1 MEDDPYNHYREL
13 VLLFLPWR
21 DEAKEIEGEDIDIE
35 KVYNDNIEII
45 NANYK
50 KYNTITEDLQAIEK
64 EIEAEREIEH
74 QNEEANENQAD
85 GQAQQDFV
93 NVFDFDD
100 NVIQPSAAR
109 EMGDDPTIGDPVKKY
124 IVPGLLPD
132 EAYIQLMDSLN
143 EEQRDI
149 VYHINSC
156 AKKNEKFHIFITG
169 GAGTGKSHIIKAI
182 NQSLS
187 RHYRTIQEG
196 SEEEGLEILIVSFT
210 GMAAHN
216 VDGMTAHSA
225 FHLSA
230 GKGTKF
236 TSLKY
241 DVKNTMRS
249 HLYRL
254 KVLIIDEISML
265 SSIHL
270 DQISRRLG
278 EIFDVPPE
286 IGVHFGGISVI
297 VVGDFNQLPPIAAPP
312 AFKSKGGSGTSAL
325 VDNPQ
330 WALFK
335 IFR

>member
-1 MEDDPYNHYREL
+1 
-13 VLLFLPWR
+13 LLYLPWQ
-21 DEAKEIEGEDIDIE
+21 DEAKEIEAEDIDIE
-35 KVYNDNIEII
+35 KLYNDNIEII
-45 NANYK
+45 NANFK
-50 KYNTITEDLQAIEK
+50 KYNAIAEDLQVIEK
-64 EIEAEREIEH
+64 EIEADRAIQQ
-74 QNEEANENQAD
+74 QNEEEEDNID
-85 GQAQQDFV
+85 GQNQQDFV
-93 NVFDFDD
+93 NVFNFDD
-100 NVIQPSAAR
+100 NVVQPSAAR
-109 EMGDDPTIGDPVKKY
+109 EMGDDPTICDPVKKY
-124 IVPGLLPD
+124 TVPGLLPD
-132 EAYIQLMDSLN
+132 EAFIQLMDSLN

-149 VYHINSC
+149 VYHIDSC
-156 AKKNEKFHIFITG
+156 AKKNEKYHIFITG

-182 NQSLS
+182 CQSLT
-187 RHYRTIQEG
+187 RHYRSLQPD
-196 SEEEGLEILIVSFT
+196 SEEGVEVLIVSFT

-236 TSLKY
+236 STLKP
-241 DVKNTMRS
+241 DIKNTMRS

-270 DQISRRLG
+270 DQISLRLG
-278 EIFDVPPE
+278 EIFETPP
-286 IGVHFGGISVI
+286 GVHFGGISVLA
-297 VVGDFNQLPPIAAPP
+297 VGDFFQLPPIAAPP
-312 AFKSKGGSGTSAL
+312 AFKSKGGQGTAAL